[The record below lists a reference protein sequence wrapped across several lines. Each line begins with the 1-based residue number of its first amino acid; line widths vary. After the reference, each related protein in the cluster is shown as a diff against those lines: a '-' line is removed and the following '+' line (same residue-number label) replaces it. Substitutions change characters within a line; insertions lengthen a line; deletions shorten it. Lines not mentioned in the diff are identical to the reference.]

1 MTMQI
6 AHADELLT
14 QILRLQAQIRDA
26 VVAACE
32 RSALDDLAQVA
43 AEDSAGDTTYAVD
56 RVSEELLIDFF
67 AREVAPRWPLV
78 LIAEGLPDGQVV
90 LPAGSTPEQAVIR
103 IIVDPIDGTRGLMY
117 QKRSAWILTGVA
129 PNRGPA
135 TSLRDIELAA
145 QTEIPLVKQHLS
157 DVLWATRDGPPQ
169 AVRYNRLS
177 GEQQSIVLRPSRAAS
192 IAHGFAMLC
201 RFFPGARAELAEIDE
216 AVIRAIMGP
225 VQAGRA
231 HCFEDQYISSAG
243 QLYELMAGHDRFVA
257 DLRPLLEPLLA
268 ARGEALGLCCHP
280 YDLATILIAERAGVL
295 LSGPAGHPL
304 DAPLSVDYDVSWIGY
319 ANAQIRAQVEP
330 ALLAELRQRGLVA
343 STDYGK

>member
-6 AHADELLT
+6 AHTDDLLALL
-14 QILRLQAQIRDA
+14 LRLHAQIRDA

-32 RSALDDLAQVA
+32 RSALDELAQVA

-56 RVSEELLIDFF
+56 RVSEELLVEFF
-67 AREVAPRWPLV
+67 AHEVAPRWPLV

-90 LPAGSTPEQAVIR
+90 LPQGSAPEQAVIR

-129 PNRGPA
+129 PNRGPS
-135 TSLRDIELAA
+135 TGLRDIELAV
-145 QTEIPLVKQHLS
+145 QTEIPLIKQHLS
-157 DVLWATRDGPPQ
+157 DVLWATRDGAPQ

-177 GEQQSIVLRPSRAAS
+177 GEQHPLTLRPSRATS

-201 RFFPGARAELAEIDE
+201 RFFPGARAELADIDE
-216 AVIRAIMGP
+216 ALIRAVMGP
-225 VQAGRA
+225 IQPGRA
-231 HCFEDQYISSAG
+231 HCFEDQYISSGG

-257 DLRPLLEPLLA
+257 DLRPLLEPLLT

-280 YDLATILIAERAGVL
+280 YDLATMLIAERAGVL
-295 LSGPAGHPL
+295 LSDPAGRPL
-304 DAPLSVDYDVSWIGY
+304 DAPLSVDHDVSWVGY
-319 ANAQIRAQVEP
+319 ANADIRAQIEP
-330 ALLAELRQRGLVA
+330 ALLAELRRRNLIG
-343 STDYGK
+343 

>member
-1 MTMQI
+1 MPMQI
-6 AHADELLT
+6 AHADELLAR
-14 QILRLQAQIRDA
+14 ILRLQAQIRAA

-43 AEDSAGDTTYAVD
+43 AEDSAGDTIYAVD
-56 RVSEELLIDFF
+56 RVSEELLVEFF
-67 AREVAPRWPLV
+67 AQEVAPRWPLV
-78 LIAEGLPDGQVV
+78 LIAEGLPEGQVV
-90 LPAGSTPEQAVIR
+90 LPAGNTAEQAVIR
-103 IIVDPIDGTRGLMY
+103 VIVDPIDGTRGLMY

-129 PNRGPA
+129 PNRGPT

-157 DVLWATRDGPPQ
+157 DVLWATRNDGPH
-169 AVRYNRLS
+169 AVRHNRLS
-177 GEQQSIVLRPSRAAS
+177 GEQQPIVLRPSRAQS

-243 QLYELMAGHDRFVA
+243 QLYELLAGHDRFVA

-280 YDLATILIAERAGVL
+280 YDLATILIAERSGVL
-295 LSGPAGHPL
+295 LSDPAGRPL
-304 DAPLSVDYDVSWIGY
+304 DAPLCVDHDVSWVGY
-319 ANAQIRAQVEP
+319 ANASIRAQVEP
-330 ALLAELRQRGLVA
+330 ALLNELRQRGLIQ
-343 STDYGK
+343 GK